1 MKKIISFL
9 MLHIV
14 LIFGQCTNIRITEDL
29 SGRYIRE
36 KCFNAKL
43 KNPELNN
50 RVATAIA
57 LKKIS
62 TGVYQIE
69 YIGGDASGT
78 KLFGKLNGTILK
90 GDLGTITIDYR
101 ISENQKKITF
111 ISYDLECTYSKIH

>member
-1 MKKIISFL
+1 MNKIISFL
-9 MLHIV
+9 IVPLV
-14 LIFGQCTNIRITEDL
+14 LIFGQCKNIRITEDL

-36 KCFNAKL
+36 NCFNAEL
-43 KNPELNN
+43 KNPASNN

-62 TGVYQIE
+62 TAVYQIE

-78 KLFGKLNGTILK
+78 KLFGKLDGHILK

-101 ISENQKKITF
+101 ISGNQKKISF
-111 ISYDLECTYSKIH
+111 ISYDLECTYGEIH